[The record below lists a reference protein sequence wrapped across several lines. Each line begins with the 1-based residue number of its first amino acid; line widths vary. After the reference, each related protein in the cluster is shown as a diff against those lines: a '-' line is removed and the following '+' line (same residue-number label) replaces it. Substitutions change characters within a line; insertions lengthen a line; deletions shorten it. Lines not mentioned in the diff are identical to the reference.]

1 MDSRKLPSNSE
12 SLLLKLVDSENPTQA
27 LQTQYNGISE
37 KQKQELDSVV
47 RELKGLGYID
57 VKWADNEPCFVV
69 LNNSARTYSERL
81 AENNAHKTI
90 HVAQEEK
97 MRNKIFISHRST
109 DKSIADMLVDFFV
122 GTGIPKE
129 TIFCSSLPGNDVNEH
144 ISGEVKSALKNSAV
158 NIAILSKEYYKSAY
172 CLNEA
177 GVLWYE
183 NEGAPVILIALPE
196 INTGNMYGFLN
207 SEHVFRRLDSNT
219 DISHIYDTVS
229 EAILAPQ
236 TKVSLI
242 THENNKLKERYV
254 EYLKTRTL
262 PLSDTDAS
270 TTDIASEI
278 TTDDERIVLYYI
290 LHKNVRKVSKDTI
303 SNWLNL
309 YEIRGVNVDNAFD
322 FLSSYD
328 NGIVKNDTLE
338 FGIDVFHKYS
348 ANAPKIL
355 PSLKKCVEHH
365 TELAVDKFK
374 KIWGDAELNTKIR
387 LFVAYIVDERKRLVG
402 YRWTTEGEIENI
414 KQWENRHTLDSTLSN
429 NYVSCLDFFIQNG
442 LMYADSLESYEN
454 PQGYMLCPSL
464 QKFLFYCP
472 RDIMEEL
479 QKVKDDNL
487 LDFPF

>member
-1 MDSRKLPSNSE
+1 
-12 SLLLKLVDSENPTQA
+12 
-27 LQTQYNGISE
+27 
-37 KQKQELDSVV
+37 
-47 RELKGLGYID
+47 
-57 VKWADNEPCFVV
+57 
-69 LNNSARTYSERL
+69 
-81 AENNAHKTI
+81 
-90 HVAQEEK
+90 
-97 MRNKIFISHRST
+97 
-109 DKSIADMLVDFFV
+109 MLVDFFV

-429 NYVSCLDFFIQNG
+429 NYVSCLDFFHSKWTYVCGQFG
-442 LMYADSLESYEN
+442 KL
-454 PQGYMLCPSL
+454 
-464 QKFLFYCP
+464 
-472 RDIMEEL
+472 
-479 QKVKDDNL
+479 
-487 LDFPF
+487 